1 LPDCAQWQAP
11 LVALRA
17 TTLHLQQTAR
27 RVKDLLTGFAYR
39 TVRRILAMSWHEALA
54 VLGSAAA
61 LSMMILVRPSS
72 DARLMFTLLIG
83 ALVLLSVGLAIK
95 DVTTGVSTAYW
106 LAH

>member
-1 LPDCAQWQAP
+1 
-11 LVALRA
+11 
-17 TTLHLQQTAR
+17 
-27 RVKDLLTGFAYR
+27 
-39 TVRRILAMSWHEALA
+39 MSWYETVA
-54 VLGSAAA
+54 VLGSAAG

-95 DVTTGVSTAYW
+95 EVTIGVSTAYW

>member
-1 LPDCAQWQAP
+1 MWW
-11 LVALRA
+11 
-17 TTLHLQQTAR
+17 
-27 RVKDLLTGFAYR
+27 Y
-39 TVRRILAMSWHEALA
+39 EA
-54 VLGSAAA
+54 VPILGSAAA

>member
-1 LPDCAQWQAP
+1 
-11 LVALRA
+11 
-17 TTLHLQQTAR
+17 
-27 RVKDLLTGFAYR
+27 
-39 TVRRILAMSWHEALA
+39 MSWYQAMP

-72 DARLMFTLLIG
+72 DVRLVFTLLIG

-95 DVTTGVSTAYW
+95 EVTIGVSTAYW

>member
-1 LPDCAQWQAP
+1 
-11 LVALRA
+11 
-17 TTLHLQQTAR
+17 
-27 RVKDLLTGFAYR
+27 
-39 TVRRILAMSWHEALA
+39 MSWHEALA

-83 ALVLLSVGLAIK
+83 TLVLLSVGLAIK
-95 DVTTGVSTAYW
+95 DLTAGISTAYW

>member
-1 LPDCAQWQAP
+1 
-11 LVALRA
+11 
-17 TTLHLQQTAR
+17 
-27 RVKDLLTGFAYR
+27 
-39 TVRRILAMSWHEALA
+39 MSWYETIA

-72 DARLMFTLLIG
+72 DARLVFTLLIG

-95 DVTTGVSTAYW
+95 EVTTGVSTAYW

>member
-1 LPDCAQWQAP
+1 
-11 LVALRA
+11 
-17 TTLHLQQTAR
+17 
-27 RVKDLLTGFAYR
+27 
-39 TVRRILAMSWHEALA
+39 MSWHEALA

-95 DVTTGVSTAYW
+95 EVATGVSTAYW

>member
-1 LPDCAQWQAP
+1 
-11 LVALRA
+11 
-17 TTLHLQQTAR
+17 
-27 RVKDLLTGFAYR
+27 
-39 TVRRILAMSWHEALA
+39 MSWYQAVA

-83 ALVLLSVGLAIK
+83 ALVLLSIGLAIK
-95 DVTTGVSTAYW
+95 EVTTGVGVALW